1 MTTFTTEDRI
11 HAYSH
16 YVLLDEH
23 GQAMRTVKT
32 KHEAE
37 NLIKTYTDWSY
48 KFVKAEKPTLDL
60 PDAPF

>member
-37 NLIKTYTDWSY
+37 TLNQNLHRLVVQIC
-48 KFVKAEKPTLDL
+48 
-60 PDAPF
+60 